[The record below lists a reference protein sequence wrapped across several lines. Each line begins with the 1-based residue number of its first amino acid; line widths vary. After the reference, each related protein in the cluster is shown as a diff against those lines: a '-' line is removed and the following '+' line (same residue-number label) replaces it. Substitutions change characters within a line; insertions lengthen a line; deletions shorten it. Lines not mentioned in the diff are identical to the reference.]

1 MKEMGPEELM
11 GSQLGLP
18 EEEESIERARKYSRR
33 PHRRALYRLESAFVS
48 FSSGKDIYLLSSV
61 P

>member
-1 MKEMGPEELM
+1 MKEMGPAELM

-18 EEEESIERARKYSRR
+18 GEEESIERTKHSRR
-33 PHRRALYRLESAFVS
+33 PHRGAVYRLESAFVS
-48 FSSGKDIYLLSSV
+48 FFSGKGIYLLSSV